1 MIVSLIP
8 LLPMLPKRHL
18 LQLGIISQAIHLSKL
33 CNYYLHFFVDFPCIF
48 TPCNSC
54 QINKSHKLPFN
65 ISTLTSNA
73 PLDLN
78 FSHVWTSPILSY
90 DNFKYYIIF
99 VDSYTKYISLYPIKQ
114 KSDSFQ
120 IFIRFQ
126 SLLEKY
132 FKRPIK
138 QLFSDNGGEYTKLR
152 SHLSSCGIIH
162 LSSPPHTLEHND
174 YVE

>member
-8 LLPMLPKRHL
+8 LLAMLPKRHL

-120 IFIRFQ
+120 KQRARYHGMIIYLNHAKYLQ
-126 SLLEKY
+126 S
-132 FKRPIK
+132 
-138 QLFSDNGGEYTKLR
+138 
-152 SHLSSCGIIH
+152 
-162 LSSPPHTLEHND
+162 D
-174 YVE
+174 YRIPMQHRIQT